1 MSDVDAIRRMASEH
15 DLEFVDLD
23 TYGVDPAAGEILP
36 ASLARKHHV
45 VAIKRKFGTP
55 VIATAEPDDLTAQDS
70 VRASIGRDFISV
82 VAAPDQIGNYLDQLF
97 GAEDEGPVAP
107 EIGVDGSG
115 SDERE
120 VEPEAEPVEAS
131 VLVDEHPATEDPF
144 ADLVSDQFDGSRT
157 IVEEAESAIADDLE
171 AQVGD
176 IDEPG
181 GVVVDDPQ
189 HETGQHETGLNGTS
203 ALEIS
208 PLSFDDADWQEF
220 PAEAQ
225 VNGNG
230 GEGEALAAVSDSA
243 SDLADLSTEAESVGH
258 TGESG
263 DQQAFGDVEDPDVG
277 TVDAYQVDVGT
288 ADAYQVDGAVDLG
301 LDEAPPPPPPLP
313 HEFAT
318 APYDGDAIPSL
329 EAATSVL
336 PTFGTDL
343 SDLDSLPLATGAV
356 TASADELE
364 QLARSV
370 QGNVDVPDVDSTA
383 MAADLVAEAVATYK
397 EQRGDMPPEDNPESG
412 MSSATAHFPPL
423 AKALVDGER
432 VSLADMEAVLA
443 EHEQSR
449 QSIARILTAQN
460 LVTEADLMWGM
471 AQEMGLEFVDLDT
484 RGVDFVE
491 AGMIP
496 ESTSRHHNVLVIG
509 SDEGVPIVA
518 ASNPTDVFAM
528 DDLRTLMGRNFRV
541 VVATRTQITA
551 FIGKAFNS
559 GGDAA
564 DMAMEASLEVDGTG
578 PQAGVDDIQAVTEEA
593 PIVRYVNLLILQAL
607 NERASDIHVEPT
619 ETDLRIRYRI
629 DGVLHDVSTAPRTIA
644 PAVTTRLKV
653 MADMNVAE
661 HRVPQDG
668 RISLKVGAKGIDL
681 RMATLPTIHGEKVV
695 MRVLDKSSVVL
706 GFDSLGFDEDL
717 LKTYEGVY
725 TKPYGTILVTGP
737 TGSGKSTTLYT
748 TLSALNSPEKNIIT
762 VEDPVELPLKGVNQ
776 VQLNIKAGLTFASAL
791 KAILRSDPDI
801 VLVGEI
807 RDQETAVIA
816 IEAALTGHMVLAT
829 LHTNS
834 AASTPMRL
842 IEMGIEPFLVT
853 SALSAVVAQRLARRL
868 CVHCKE
874 PYQPTEADIMAAGW
888 TIEEVDA
895 EGEIPLVYRAVG
907 CSACAN
913 TGYRGRKAL
922 AELMP
927 MSEEIERMI
936 IEGGSVEEIHRLAVS
951 QGMVTLRQSGLRK
964 AIEGETTL
972 EEVLRVVA

>member
-1 MSDVDAIRRMASEH
+1 MSDVDAIRQMASEH

-23 TYGVDPAAGEILP
+23 TYGVDPTAGEILP
-36 ASLARKHHV
+36 ASLARQHHV
-45 VAIKRKFGTP
+45 VAVKRKFGTP
-55 VIATAEPDDLTAQDS
+55 VIATADPDDLTAQDS
-70 VRASIGRDFISV
+70 VRTSIGRDFISV
-82 VAAPDQIGNYLDQLF
+82 VAAPDQIGDYLDQLF
-97 GAEDEGPVAP
+97 GSDAAVEG
-107 EIGVDGSG
+107 EGGSG
-115 SDERE
+115 AVEAADEVDTE
-120 VEPEAEPVEAS
+120 VESESVDAP
-131 VLVDEHPATEDPF
+131 VLVDTDGRGEADPLGEL
-144 ADLVSDQFDGSRT
+144 LVDELEEASG
-157 IVEEAESAIADDLE
+157 IVEEAESAIAD
-171 AQVGD
+171 
-176 IDEPG
+176 EPG
-181 GVVVDDPQ
+181 GGVDEAAAYEDGT
-189 HETGQHETGLNGTS
+189 TGRS

-208 PLSFDDADWQEF
+208 PVSFESEWQEI
-220 PAEAQ
+220 PTETQ

-230 GEGEALAAVSDSA
+230 
-243 SDLADLSTEAESVGH
+243 AESGVEPEIDQYPVIEQVAAEPAPEMPIEPGDPGPSVDPDDG
-258 TGESG
+258 TGSG
-263 DQQAFGDVEDPDVG
+263 DR
-277 TVDAYQVDVGT
+277 VD
-288 ADAYQVDGAVDLG
+288 DLTFEE
-301 LDEAPPPPPPLP
+301 LPPPPPPPPPEALSGTGFG
-313 HEFAT
+313 E
-318 APYDGDAIPSL
+318 GIPNL
-329 EAATSVL
+329 EPATSVL
-336 PTFGTDL
+336 PAFGSDATTDDPL
-343 SDLDSLPLATGAV
+343 SPGINPLAGGV
-356 TASADELE
+356 DELE
-364 QLARSV
+364 ELARSV
-370 QGNVDVPDVDSTA
+370 SGDAGTPDPDSAA
-383 MAADLVAEAVATYK
+383 MAADLVAEAVASFK
-397 EQRGDMPPEDNPESG
+397 EQHGEEPDFLTDDG
-412 MSSATAHFPPL
+412 HGSSATAHFPPL

-432 VSLADMEAVLA
+432 VSLTDMEAVLE
-443 EHEQSR
+443 EHRESR

-484 RGVDFVE
+484 AGVDFVE
-491 AGMIP
+491 AGAIP
-496 ESTSRHHNVLVIG
+496 EATARHHNVLVIG
-509 SDEGVPIVA
+509 ARDGVPVVA

-528 DDLRTLMGRNFRV
+528 DDLRTIMGRGFTV

-551 FIGKAFNS
+551 YIGKAFNS
-559 GGDAA
+559 GNDAA
-564 DMAMEASLEVDGTG
+564 DMAMEASLGIDGSSSESG
-578 PQAGVDDIQAVTEEA
+578 IDDIQAVTEEA

-668 RISLKVGAKGIDL
+668 RISLNVGAKGIDL

-706 GFDSLGFDEDL
+706 GFDSLGFDDDL
-717 LKTYEGVY
+717 LVTYEGIY

-748 TLSALNSPEKNIIT
+748 TLTALNSPEKNIIT

-776 VQLNIKAGLTFASAL
+776 VQLNLKAGLNFASAL
-791 KAILRSDPDI
+791 KSILRSDPDI

-853 SALSAVVAQRLARRL
+853 SSLSAVLAQRLARRL

-874 PYQPTEADIMAAGW
+874 PYQPTEADIVAAGW
-888 TIEEVDA
+888 TPDEVNEA
-895 EGEIPLVYRAVG
+895 GEIPQVYRAIG

-927 MSEEIERMI
+927 LSEEIERMI
-936 IEGGSVEEIHRLAVS
+936 IEGGSVDDIHRLAVS
-951 QGMVTLRQSGLRK
+951 QGMTTLRRSGLRK
-964 AIEGETTL
+964 AVEGETTL